1 MVPLLLHRKRI
12 ANLFKITR
20 HFWNP
25 EDFPDVLPTAERI
38 YKNTYYFLSG
48 YLVLIYL
55 TLVIFYV
62 QPFFKL
68 ELMMVCH
75 VPEQIPYAFW
85 IILILQYP
93 TAFMS
98 ASSMGGFDTMYVA
111 FFTHLVVQ
119 LKCLNSAIR
128 NMKVDSHD
136 FNKTLKKNIDH
147 HRFILA

>member
-55 TLVIFYV
+55 TLMIFYV

-93 TAFMS
+93 TAFTS